1 MGGAGE
7 QKLISVSGAEGRP
20 VRTSPHVAAV
30 MRGLTPLAPVCTLA
44 AHAPGT
50 PERSAVEAFLESAYH
65 RAFRG
70 AIQSHYPTLLSLQDH
85 RGEIQAAVGFR
96 LASEGPLFLEQY
108 LDAPVEHLLPPL
120 TGEIL
125 SRVQIAEIGT
135 LASID
140 AGASLRLF
148 QALARRLDAEGCTH
162 AVATATRQL
171 RRLFKR
177 IGFSTEILS
186 AADPA
191 RLGPAAAQWGGY
203 YDREPEVRAGAIA
216 AALPLLDS
224 LLDAH
229 APLGG
234 ISQ

>member
-1 MGGAGE
+1 
-7 QKLISVSGAEGRP
+7 
-20 VRTSPHVAAV
+20 VRTAPQIAAAI
-30 MRGLTPLAPVCTLA
+30 RGLTPLAPAWTLK
-44 AHAPGT
+44 AHSAGASG
-50 PERSAVEAFLESAYH
+50 RSAVETFLEAAYH

-70 AIQSHYPTLLSLQDH
+70 AIQSHYPTLLSLHDH

-108 LDAPVEHLLPPL
+108 LDATIEHLLPPL
-120 TGEIL
+120 TGEAL
-125 SRVQIAEIGT
+125 TRVQIAEIGT
-135 LASID
+135 LASNN

-148 QALARRLDAEGCTH
+148 QALARRLEAEGCTH

-191 RLGPAAAQWGGY
+191 RLGPAATQWGGY

-216 AALPLLDS
+216 AALALLDR
-224 LLDAH
+224 LLADH
-229 APLGG
+229 APLAGG
-234 ISQ
+234 AQ